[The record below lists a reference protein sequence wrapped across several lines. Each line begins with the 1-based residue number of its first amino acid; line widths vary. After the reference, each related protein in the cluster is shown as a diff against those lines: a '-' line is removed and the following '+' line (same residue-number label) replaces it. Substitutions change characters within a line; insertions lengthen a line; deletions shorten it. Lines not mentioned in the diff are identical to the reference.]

1 MRPVMPER
9 PSGRL
14 DWVAWVL
21 LLCGM
26 LVAACA
32 FSHEPGTG
40 SGAAPNLLGPPGDW
54 LAHELS
60 GALVRRGAG
69 AAGPQKLAA
78 LVRPTAWLAAA
89 AAGRRRGGGLAGT
102 DLAVRAA

>member
-54 LAHELS
+54 LAHELY
-60 GALVRRGAG
+60 GALGSALYVL
-69 AAGPQKLAA
+69 LASWFVVVLA
-78 LVRPTAWLAAA
+78 LLVRKSWLRWFGRLLGWLLLLPAAA
-89 AAGRRRGGGLAGT
+89 
-102 DLAVRAA
+102 